1 MGKLD
6 STESRSKRVLAT
18 RLGLGFPLLACCFI
32 CALVTAS
39 IPETAQASDL
49 YRQGILLAQADGDD
63 AYDPFADYSEFE
75 ESAEEEEDLNF
86 FRNGRMLTIGFL
98 GGYRGWTQ
106 NLGKIYTGAPAF
118 GLYLSY
124 FFDLRFAIQFG
135 FIASEHTLFI
145 PRTATYER
153 IQGNVSVNDI
163 QFMLKYYFNTQNV
176 TRGLADLNPYVIGGF
191 SQVYRTITVS
201 GNDNFAKDSAFG
213 FNAGAGIEIPM
224 MKNKMYFGL
233 QATYQLVNFADENKV
248 ILDANDTATGLTP
261 AGDSYQVMGIL
272 GVNF

>member
-1 MGKLD
+1 MRKLD
-6 STESRSKRVLAT
+6 STKSRWMGRVLADC
-18 RLGLGFPLLACCFI
+18 LGFPLLSCVLACTLITTF
-32 CALVTAS
+32 AS
-39 IPETAQASDL
+39 SQARAQ
-49 YRQGILLAQADGDD
+49 QGPNDGIRVAQSEGDD

-75 ESAEEEEDLNF
+75 ESADEEEDLNF

-106 NLGKIYTGAPAF
+106 TLGKLYTGAPTF

-135 FIASEHTLFI
+135 FLASEHTLYI
-145 PRTATYER
+145 PKTANYER

-163 QFMLKYYFNTQNV
+163 AFNLKYYFNTQNV

-191 SQVYRTITVS
+191 SQVYRTTTVS

-224 MKNKMYFGL
+224 MRNKMYFGL
-233 QATYQLVNFADENKV
+233 QATYQLINFSDEAKV
-248 ILDANDTATGLTP
+248 ILDENDTKTGLMP
-261 AGDSYQVMGIL
+261 AGDSYQVLGIL